1 MPTMSEK
8 LVSRISDS
16 ELERRWA
23 LTRKKMKQAG
33 IDVLVMQNSNEFV
46 GGYVKWFT
54 DIPARQGVPLTV
66 IFPCDSE
73 MIIVRAGP
81 RGGALTDSG
90 NQDWP
95 WRGVEKVLT
104 TPYTTAEYTNNY
116 NDAEIAAK
124 ELQRLGARKIGWIG
138 KGAIRFSFGA
148 YLTAQLKAAEFADF
162 SNEVDTIKAIKSAEE
177 IGLIH
182 QTALLQDEV
191 FAEVVDFIEPGMR
204 EFEVAAFA
212 YYQTQRRGSTQG
224 FILTGSAPM
233 GTPATKGL
241 RHFQNRQIE
250 DGDQFTILIETNGP
264 GGFYTEIGRTI
275 VLGKASDQMLAE
287 FDLAHQ
293 AQQATLD
300 RLKPGASPADIWNAH
315 NAFMRTA
322 NRPEERRLYAHGQ
335 GYDLVER
342 PSLRD
347 DDPMLIA
354 EDMSIVV
361 HPTFQTDTT
370 YAWVCDNYMV
380 EANGVSDCLHKTEK
394 KVFEL

>member
-33 IDVLVMQNSNEFV
+33 VDVLVMQNSNEFV

-66 IFPCDSE
+66 IFPRDSE
-73 MIIVRAGP
+73 MIVVRAGP
-81 RGGALTDSG
+81 RDGELTDSG

-104 TPYTTAEYTNNY
+104 TPYTTAECTNNY
-116 NDAEIAAK
+116 NDAELAAR

-138 KGAIRFSFGA
+138 KGAIRFSFGS
-148 YLTAQLKAAEFADF
+148 YLAAQLKAADFTDF

-177 IGLIH
+177 IALIH
-182 QTALLQDEV
+182 QTTQLQDEV
-191 FAEVVDFIEPGMR
+191 FAEVVNFIEPGMR

-212 YYQTQRRGSTQG
+212 YYQTQKRGSTQG

-287 FDLAHQ
+287 FDIAHQ

-300 RLKPGASPADIWNAH
+300 LLRPGASPAEIWNAH

-354 EDMSIVV
+354 ENMSIVV
-361 HPTFQTDTT
+361 HPTFQTDST

-380 EANGVSDCLHKTEK
+380 EASGVSDCLHKTEK

>member
-23 LTRKKMKQAG
+23 LTRKAMQRAG
-33 IDVLVMQNSNEFV
+33 VDVLVMQNSNEFV

-54 DIPARQGVPLTV
+54 DIPARQGVPITV
-66 IFPCDSE
+66 IFPLDGE
-73 MIIVRAGP
+73 MIVVRAGP
-81 RGGALTDSG
+81 RGGRLHDDG
-90 NQDWP
+90 RDWP
-95 WRGVEKVLT
+95 WRGVGRVLT
-104 TPYTTAEYTNNY
+104 APYTTAECTTNI
-116 NDAEIAAK
+116 NDAKLAAE
-124 ELQRLGARKIGWIG
+124 ELAAMGARKIGWVG
-138 KGAIRFSFGA
+138 MGAIRHSFGVH
-148 YLTAQLKAAEFADF
+148 LTERLDAAEFIDF
-162 SNEVDTIKAIKSAEE
+162 SNDVDEIKAIKSAEE
-177 IGLIH
+177 IGLIR
-182 QTALLQDEV
+182 QTALLQDQV
-191 FAEVVDFIEPGMR
+191 FADVLGFIEPGMR

-212 YYQTQRRGSTQG
+212 YYQTQRLGSTQG
-224 FILTGSAPM
+224 FVLTGSAPM

-275 VLGKASDQMLAE
+275 VLGKASEEMLSE
-287 FDLAHQ
+287 FDLAHK
-293 AQQATLD
+293 AQRATLD
-300 RLKPGASPADIWNAH
+300 RLKPGADPAALWDAH
-315 NAFMRTA
+315 NSFMRNA

-347 DDPMLIA
+347 DDPMKIA
-354 EDMSIVV
+354 EHMSIVV

-380 EANGVSDCLHKTEK
+380 EADGVSDCLHKTEQ
-394 KVFEL
+394 KVFQL